1 MKGPDISHLLVGVA
15 NGEPDAH
22 NELFRL
28 VYDTLRQTAR
38 FHVRRTAGG
47 LTINPTTL
55 VHEAWI
61 KFARSGSK
69 DLKGSAHFYNIVAQ
83 AMRQIVHDMTAKKVA
98 DKRGHG
104 LVRVDLSDEME
115 QSVRSLDELLA
126 IDYALDRLRLC
137 DEALCELVEWH
148 YLVGLSLAEIAA
160 VREVS
165 ERTLKRQLALAR
177 TFLVDAMDG
186 ARD

>member
-1 MKGPDISHLLVGVA
+1 MKGPEISHLLVGVA
-15 NGEPDAH
+15 NGEPEAH

-28 VYDTLRQTAR
+28 VYDTLRQVAR
-38 FHVRRTAGG
+38 FHVRRTAAG

-83 AMRQIVHDMTAKKVA
+83 AMRQIIHDTAAKKAA

-104 LVRVDLSDEME
+104 LVRVELTDEVD
-115 QSVRSLDELLA
+115 QSARSLDQLMA
-126 IDYALDRLRLC
+126 IDNALDRLRLC

-160 VREVS
+160 IREVS
-165 ERTLKRQLALAR
+165 ERTLKRQLAVAR
-177 TFLVDAMDG
+177 TFLVDAMEG
-186 ARD
+186 ERD